1 MFVTIISISML
12 FESLNFD
19 DSIESGVACR
29 PPLFAYRKNAI
40 PQNDLYIALHQRELI
55 IVIHNIKANYVLRVL
70 EPFPLRDNA
79 FKVLENLSE
88 KY

>member
-1 MFVTIISISML
+1 ML

-29 PPLFAYRKNAI
+29 PLCLAIGKNAI
-40 PQNDLYIALHQRELI
+40 LQNDLYVALHQRKLA
-55 IVIHNIKANYVLRVL
+55 IVIHIIKASYVLRVL
-70 EPFPLRDNA
+70 RPFPLRYNA

-88 KY
+88 KYR